1 MTGLPAVRAGNLD
14 GMANID
20 SNSVPRVDDTVDDAT
35 IRDEAERI
43 AVPNFDYIGQP
54 IDAIVDGV
62 TGHGKEHDEDSE
74 DTTVE

>member
-1 MTGLPAVRAGNLD
+1 MSTHH
-14 GMANID
+14 

-43 AVPNFDYIGQP
+43 AVPDFDYIGQP

-62 TGHGKEHDEDSE
+62 TGHGKEHDKDSE

>member
-1 MTGLPAVRAGNLD
+1 MTTHH
-14 GMANID
+14 
-20 SNSVPRVDDTVDDAT
+20 SNSVPRVDSTVDDAT

-43 AVPNFDYIGQP
+43 AVPDFDYIGQP

-74 DTTVE
+74 DTTVD